1 MADTNLPLS
10 KQVFVTD
17 DCHVLCRPVTAQSSG
32 LQPCSNEEADT
43 RITLH
48 IAHAAQSGYSR
59 VMICTVDTDVVVL
72 ATALWYHLHL
82 AELWVAF
89 GTGKNYRYLPIHSVA
104 VSLGVYHCIVL
115 PLFHAF
121 NGCNAVCHHLQAI
134 GRRVPGTH
142 GTPTQTFVYP
152 SLAPANITDCL
163 PVL

>member
-72 ATALWYHLHL
+72 AKLYGIIYTWQNCGWPLALVKTTDICQFTVLQCL
-82 AELWVAF
+82 
-89 GTGKNYRYLPIHSVA
+89 SVFTT
-104 VSLGVYHCIVL
+104 V
-115 PLFHAF
+115 
-121 NGCNAVCHHLQAI
+121 
-134 GRRVPGTH
+134 
-142 GTPTQTFVYP
+142 
-152 SLAPANITDCL
+152 
-163 PVL
+163 